1 MSAAAG
7 AGVRCVTHEVARH
20 ELSGTPFAQFSR
32 MDVQP
37 QSTPELTHLADLI
50 GSIEIAMLATL
61 EEDGMLRSRPLQT
74 LQMDSEGALWFMTTI
89 SSPKI
94 AEMDQHRRVNLS
106 YCRPERQTYVSVS
119 GVTQI
124 LRDEQKAH
132 ELWRS
137 ELKSWLP
144 RVDDPEVVLL
154 KVSVEAAEYWDV
166 DRLQVLPLLP
176 RREVPQNQKINLAS
190 VPPR

>member
-1 MSAAAG
+1 
-7 AGVRCVTHEVARH
+7 
-20 ELSGTPFAQFSR
+20 

-37 QSTPELTHLADLI
+37 QSTPELTHLGELI
-50 GSIEIAMLATL
+50 GDIEIAMLATL

-94 AEMDQHRRVNLS
+94 GEMDAHRRVNLS
-106 YCRPERQTYVSVS
+106 YCRPDRQTFVSVS

-124 LRDEQKAH
+124 LRDPQKAH

-154 KVSVEAAEYWDV
+154 KVTVEAAEYWDV
-166 DRLQVLPLLP
+166 NRLQVLPLLP
-176 RREVPQNQKINLAS
+176 TREVPENQKITIAP

>member
-1 MSAAAG
+1 
-7 AGVRCVTHEVARH
+7 
-20 ELSGTPFAQFSR
+20 
-32 MDVQP
+32 MDVRP
-37 QSTPELTHLADLI
+37 QSTPELTHLGELI

-61 EEDGMLRSRPLQT
+61 EPDGMLRSRPLQT
-74 LQMDSEGALWFMTTI
+74 LQMDEEGALWFLTTI

-94 AEMDQHRRVNLS
+94 GEMDAHRRVNLS
-106 YCRPERQTYVSVS
+106 YCRPERHAYVSVS

-124 LRDEQKAH
+124 LRDEAKAH

-137 ELKSWLP
+137 ELEAWLP

-154 KVSVEAAEYWDV
+154 KITVEAAEYWDV
-166 DRLQVLPLLP
+166 NRLQVLPLLP
-176 RREVPQNQKINLAS
+176 AREVPENQKISIAA

>member
-1 MSAAAG
+1 
-7 AGVRCVTHEVARH
+7 
-20 ELSGTPFAQFSR
+20 

-37 QSTPELTHLADLI
+37 QSTPELTHLGDLI

-94 AEMDQHRRVNLS
+94 GEMDQHRRVNLS

-124 LRDEQKAH
+124 LRDEHKAH

-137 ELKSWLP
+137 ELKAWLP

-176 RREVPQNQKINLAS
+176 AREVLQNHKINVAS